1 MKKILFTIFLA
12 LILISCGE
20 KSRDSSGVSKNSEP
34 IKIGSKDFTEGLIV
48 SEIYAFAL
56 ENEGY
61 RVERVEN
68 IAGSVIH
75 TAITSGQ
82 IDMYPEYTGTAL
94 LSILKLPL
102 ETDSQ
107 KVYDTVKEA
116 YAKQFNITW
125 LDYTKA
131 NDSQG
136 LVMRTDK
143 ANEYGIKTIS
153 DLQKHADKLRF
164 ALQGEFDLRD
174 DGIPGLTKIYGDF
187 KWKSSKIYDNSL
199 KYEILKNNEA
209 DVTPAYTTEGR
220 LVDKENYTLLE
231 DDKKFWPPYNLTP
244 IVKNEVLE
252 KYPEISGI
260 LNKISSRID
269 TQTIT
274 DLNAKVDV
282 DGREYKEVARE
293 FFDSIK

>member
-164 ALQGEFDLRD
+164 ASQGEFDLRD

>member
-1 MKKILFTIFLA
+1 MKKILFTMFLA
-12 LILISCGE
+12 LILLSCGE
-20 KSRDSSGVSKNSEP
+20 KSKDSGGVSKNSEP
-34 IKIGSKDFTEGLIV
+34 IKIGSKDFTEGLLV
-48 SEIYAFAL
+48 SEIYALAL

-61 RVERVEN
+61 KVERVEN

-164 ALQGEFDLRD
+164 ASQGEFDLRD
-174 DGIPGLTKIYGDF
+174 DGIPGLTKIYGNF

>member
-136 LVMRTDK
+136 LVMRKDK

-164 ALQGEFDLRD
+164 ASQGEFDLRD